1 VESGGGNG
9 RQEAASKS
17 QERLQCHRAYSC
29 PVQVS
34 QSLSEFA
41 AGSGFSCSLKW
52 FCFFFFFFAL
62 LIVFS
67 RPKWLSFV
75 LLRARGCL
83 NPAYSVR
90 FIEQNFH

>member
-34 QSLSEFA
+34 RSLSEFA
-41 AGSGFSCSLKW
+41 AGSGFSAHWTGFASF
-52 FCFFFFFFAL
+52 FCFCFCL
-62 LIVFS
+62 LCF
-67 RPKWLSFV
+67 LDQNGFHSFCFV
-75 LLRARGCL
+75 PEGA
-83 NPAYSVR
+83 
-90 FIEQNFH
+90 

>member
-1 VESGGGNG
+1 
-9 RQEAASKS
+9 
-17 QERLQCHRAYSC
+17 LLLD
-29 PVQVS
+29 QVF
-34 QSLSEFA
+34 LLT
-41 AGSGFSCSLKW
+41 GVVLLL
-52 FCFFFFFFAL
+52 FFFVFL

-90 FIEQNFH
+90 FIEQNFISSKQAAGLEGA

>member
-1 VESGGGNG
+1 MESGGGNG

-41 AGSGFSCSLKW
+41 AGSGFSAHWSG
-52 FCFFFFFFAL
+52 FAFFFFL

-90 FIEQNFH
+90 FIEHNFH